1 VTSRIGVVMAE
12 GLGAPAALPDAV
24 SLIVPDAADWALIH
38 MLADHGGVSRAVA
51 HRDPA
56 IQADIE
62 RIHARIAF
70 NQDMPYG
77 PAQVMRTGES
87 SFHPRV
93 RPEVVSTISRTYPE
107 YAEILQR
114 IGLGSQITVPLR
126 ARKTTVGALTLG
138 RAARRPYTEAHL
150 SWAEDLGHRIGLAV
164 ENARLYNEARQ
175 LFEQTLS
182 ANYVSTPGG
191 QILACNQSFAELL
204 GFDSA
209 EHLVKHPAPAFYPN
223 PDERERAVAT
233 LRTDRRLVGYEST
246 VRRVD
251 GTLLSISENAVG
263 TFDDHGELVR
273 ITGFVLDRSNVK
285 NLEEQLRQSQ
295 RLEAVGRLAGGIA
308 HDFNNLLTVII
319 GCADLLRETRSPAVV
334 EGHDALDELS
344 KAAKRAAALTQQLL
358 AFGRR
363 QVLQPRVLDLNE
375 ALRNIHTMLR
385 RLVREN
391 IVIILN
397 LDPGIDRVRVDP
409 TARSGDHEPGDEQ
422 RRRDAEGR
430 HDRGVDG
437 EPGAHRRAHQSPSVC
452 PPRTIRV
459 ARGRGYGHGNGR
471 GDGGAGVRAVLHDEA
486 AGQGHGTRPLD
497 RLWDREAERR
507 LRVGEQRTGSRHAR
521 QCLSAD
527 SSRESVVDS
536 RRSTSSV
543 PNSCVIDASAP
554 ANSVRSRA
562 KQKRMYPSPAA
573 PKSTPG
579 TQPIRPCLIRCST
592 ILQDSDS
599 WPVREAGL
607 IFRNA

>member
-1 VTSRIGVVMAE
+1 VLIATLFALGGLAGASLLALLQVRARVKETTALATVTSRIGVVMAE
-12 GLGAPAALPDAV
+12 GLGAPATLPDAV
-24 SLIVPDAADWALIH
+24 SMIVPDAADWALIH
-38 MLADHGGVSRAVA
+38 TLADHGGVSRAVV

-70 NQDMPYG
+70 KQDMPYG

-87 SFHPRV
+87 SFIPRV
-93 RPEVVSTISRTYPE
+93 RPEVISTVSRTYPE

-126 ARKTTVGALTLG
+126 ARKTTLGALTLG
-138 RAARRPYTEAHL
+138 RASRRPYTEAHL

-204 GFDSA
+204 GFDSPD
-209 EHLVKHPAPAFYPN
+209 HLVKHPAPAFYPN

-295 RLEAVGRLAGGIA
+295 RLEAVGQLAGGIA

-319 GCADLLRETRSPAVV
+319 GCADLLRDTRSPAVV

-409 TARSGDHEPGDEQ
+409 GQLDQVIVNLAMNSGDAMPKGGTIAVSTANKVLTDAHTKVHPYVRPGRFVALEVVDTGSGMDAATVARAFEPFFTTKPTGKGTGLGLSTVYGIVKQSGGYVWLNSEPG
-422 RRRDAEGR
+422 R
-430 HDRGVDG
+430 
-437 EPGAHRRAHQSPSVC
+437 
-452 PPRTIRV
+452 
-459 ARGRGYGHGNGR
+459 
-471 GDGGAGVRAVLHDEA
+471 
-486 AGQGHGTRPLD
+486 GTRVSVYLP
-497 RLWDREAERR
+497 
-507 LRVGEQRTGSRHAR
+507 T
-521 QCLSAD
+521 
-527 SSRESVVDS
+527 VVDES
-536 RRSTSSV
+536 
-543 PNSCVIDASAP
+543 
-554 ANSVRSRA
+554 
-562 KQKRMYPSPAA
+562 Q
-573 PKSTPG
+573 
-579 TQPIRPCLIRCST
+579 
-592 ILQDSDS
+592 
-599 WPVREAGL
+599 
-607 IFRNA
+607 

>member
-1 VTSRIGVVMAE
+1 VLIATVFALGGLAGASLLALLQVRARVKETTALATVTSRIGVVMAE
-12 GLGAPAALPDAV
+12 GLGAPATLPDAV
-24 SLIVPDAADWALIH
+24 RLIVPDAADWALIH

-70 NQDMPYG
+70 KQDMPYG

-87 SFHPRV
+87 SFTARV
-93 RPEVVSTISRTYPE
+93 RPEVISTVSRTYPE

-126 ARKTTVGALTLG
+126 ARKTTLGALSLG
-138 RAARRPYTEAHL
+138 RAARRPYTKAHL

-204 GFDSA
+204 GFDSPD
-209 EHLVKHPAPAFYPN
+209 HLVKHPAPAFYPN
-223 PDERERAVAT
+223 PDERERAVAM

-285 NLEEQLRQSQ
+285 SLEEQLRQSQ
-295 RLEAVGRLAGGIA
+295 RLEAVGQLAGGIA

-319 GCADLLRETRSPAVV
+319 GCADLLRDTRSTGVV
-334 EGHDALDELS
+334 DGHDALDELS
-344 KAAKRAAALTQQLL
+344 KAAKRAATLTQQLL

-409 TARSGDHEPGDEQ
+409 GQLDQVIMNLVMNSGDAMPKGGTIAVSTANKVLTDAHTKVHPYVRPGRFVSLEVVDTGTGMDPATVARAFEPFFTTKPQGKGTGLGLSTVYGIVKQSGGYVWVNSEPG
-422 RRRDAEGR
+422 
-430 HDRGVDG
+430 RGTRV
-437 EPGAHRRAHQSPSVC
+437 SVC
-452 PPRTIRV
+452 LPT
-459 ARGRGYGHGNGR
+459 
-471 GDGGAGVRAVLHDEA
+471 
-486 AGQGHGTRPLD
+486 
-497 RLWDREAERR
+497 
-507 LRVGEQRTGSRHAR
+507 
-521 QCLSAD
+521 
-527 SSRESVVDS
+527 VVE
-536 RRSTSSV
+536 
-543 PNSCVIDASAP
+543 N
-554 ANSVRSRA
+554 
-562 KQKRMYPSPAA
+562 Q
-573 PKSTPG
+573 
-579 TQPIRPCLIRCST
+579 
-592 ILQDSDS
+592 
-599 WPVREAGL
+599 
-607 IFRNA
+607 

>member
-1 VTSRIGVVMAE
+1 VLIATLLALGGLAGASLLALLQVRARVKETTALATVTSRIGVVMAE
-12 GLGAPAALPDAV
+12 GLSAPATLPDAV
-24 SLIVPDAADWALIH
+24 RLIVPDAADWALIH
-38 MLADHGGVSRAVA
+38 MLADHGGVSRAVV

-56 IQADIE
+56 IQTDIE

-70 NQDMPYG
+70 KQDMPYG

-87 SFHPRV
+87 SFVPRV
-93 RPEVVSTISRTYPE
+93 RPEVISTVSRTYPE

-138 RAARRPYTEAHL
+138 RAATRPYTEAHL

-204 GFDSA
+204 GFDSPD
-209 EHLVKHPAPAFYPN
+209 HLVKHPAPAFYPN
-223 PDERERAVAT
+223 PDERERAVAM
-233 LRTDRRLVGYEST
+233 LRADRRLVGYEST

-285 NLEEQLRQSQ
+285 SLEEQLRQSQ
-295 RLEAVGRLAGGIA
+295 RLEAVGQLAGGIA

-319 GCADLLRETRSPAVV
+319 GCAELLRDTRSPEVV
-334 EGHDALDELS
+334 DGHDALDELS
-344 KAAKRAAALTQQLL
+344 KAAKRAATLTQQLL

-409 TARSGDHEPGDEQ
+409 GQLDQVIMNLVMNSGDAMPKGGTIAVSTANQVLTDAHTKLHPYVRPGRFVSLDVVDTGTGMDAATVARVFEPFFTTKPQGKGTGLGLSTVYGIVKQSGGYVWVNSEL
-422 RRRDAEGR
+422 GR
-430 HDRGVDG
+430 GTRV
-437 EPGAHRRAHQSPSVC
+437 SVC
-452 PPRTIRV
+452 LPTV
-459 ARGRGYGHGNGR
+459 
-471 GDGGAGVRAVLHDEA
+471 DE
-486 AGQGHGTRPLD
+486 
-497 RLWDREAERR
+497 
-507 LRVGEQRTGSRHAR
+507 
-521 QCLSAD
+521 
-527 SSRESVVDS
+527 SRE
-536 RRSTSSV
+536 
-543 PNSCVIDASAP
+543 
-554 ANSVRSRA
+554 
-562 KQKRMYPSPAA
+562 
-573 PKSTPG
+573 
-579 TQPIRPCLIRCST
+579 
-592 ILQDSDS
+592 
-599 WPVREAGL
+599 
-607 IFRNA
+607 

>member
-1 VTSRIGVVMAE
+1 VLIATLLALGGLAGASLLALLQVRARVKETTALATVTSRIGVVMAE
-12 GLGAPAALPDAV
+12 GLGAPATLPDAV

-62 RIHARIAF
+62 RIHARIPF
-70 NQDMPYG
+70 HQDMPYG

-87 SFHPRV
+87 SFNPRV
-93 RPEVVSTISRTYPE
+93 RPEVVSTVSRTYPE

-126 ARKTTVGALTLG
+126 ARKTTLGALTLG
-138 RAARRPYTEAHL
+138 RTAKRPYTEAHL

-204 GFDSA
+204 GFDSP

-246 VRRVD
+246 VRRLD

-295 RLEAVGRLAGGIA
+295 RLEAVGQLAGGIA

-319 GCADLLRETRSPAVV
+319 GCTDLLRDTRTAAVV
-334 EGHDALDELS
+334 DGHDALDELS

-375 ALRNIHTMLR
+375 ALRNIHTLLR

-409 TARSGDHEPGDEQ
+409 GQLDQVIVNLVMNSGDAMPKGGTIAVSTENKLLTDAHSKVHPYVRPGRFVSLEVVDTGTGMDAATVARVFEPFFTTKPQGKGTGLGLSTVYGIVKQSGGYVWVNSEPG
-422 RRRDAEGR
+422 
-430 HDRGVDG
+430 RGTRV
-437 EPGAHRRAHQSPSVC
+437 SVC
-452 PPRTIRV
+452 LPTV
-459 ARGRGYGHGNGR
+459 
-471 GDGGAGVRAVLHDEA
+471 V
-486 AGQGHGTRPLD
+486 
-497 RLWDREAERR
+497 
-507 LRVGEQRTGSRHAR
+507 
-521 QCLSAD
+521 
-527 SSRESVVDS
+527 ES
-536 RRSTSSV
+536 
-543 PNSCVIDASAP
+543 
-554 ANSVRSRA
+554 
-562 KQKRMYPSPAA
+562 Q
-573 PKSTPG
+573 
-579 TQPIRPCLIRCST
+579 
-592 ILQDSDS
+592 
-599 WPVREAGL
+599 
-607 IFRNA
+607 

>member
-1 VTSRIGVVMAE
+1 MLIATLIALGGLAGASLLALFQVRAHVKETTALATVTSRIGVVMAE
-12 GLGAPAALPDAV
+12 GLGAPTTLPDAV
-24 SLIVPDAADWALIH
+24 SLIVPGAADWALIH

-62 RIHARIAF
+62 RIHARIPF
-70 NQDMPYG
+70 HQDMPYG

-87 SFHPRV
+87 SFNPRV
-93 RPEVVSTISRTYPE
+93 RPEVVSTVSRTYPE

-126 ARKTTVGALTLG
+126 ARTTTVGALTLG
-138 RAARRPYTEAHL
+138 RAARRSYTKAHL

-204 GFDSA
+204 GFDSPD
-209 EHLVKHPAPAFYPN
+209 HLVKHPAPAFYPN

-246 VRRVD
+246 VQRVD

-295 RLEAVGRLAGGIA
+295 RLEAVGQLAGGIA

-319 GCADLLRETRSPAVV
+319 GCADLLRDTRSPAVV
-334 EGHDALDELS
+334 DGHDALDELS
-344 KAAKRAAALTQQLL
+344 KAVKRAASLTQQLL

-363 QVLQPRVLDLNE
+363 QVLQPRVLDLND
-375 ALRNIHTMLR
+375 ALRNVHTMLR

-391 IVIILN
+391 VVIILN

-409 TARSGDHEPGDEQ
+409 GQLDQVIVNLVMNSGDAMPKGGTIAVSTSNKVLTDAHVMVHPYVRPGRFVSLEVVDTGTGMDAATVARAFEPFFTTKPTGKGTGLGLSTVYGIVKQSGGYVWLNSEQ
-422 RRRDAEGR
+422 GR
-430 HDRGVDG
+430 GTRV
-437 EPGAHRRAHQSPSVC
+437 SVC
-452 PPRTIRV
+452 LPTV
-459 ARGRGYGHGNGR
+459 
-471 GDGGAGVRAVLHDEA
+471 DE
-486 AGQGHGTRPLD
+486 
-497 RLWDREAERR
+497 
-507 LRVGEQRTGSRHAR
+507 SR
-521 QCLSAD
+521 
-527 SSRESVVDS
+527 
-536 RRSTSSV
+536 
-543 PNSCVIDASAP
+543 
-554 ANSVRSRA
+554 
-562 KQKRMYPSPAA
+562 
-573 PKSTPG
+573 
-579 TQPIRPCLIRCST
+579 
-592 ILQDSDS
+592 
-599 WPVREAGL
+599 
-607 IFRNA
+607 

>member
-1 VTSRIGVVMAE
+1 MLIATLLVLGGLAGASLLALLQVRARVKETTALATVTSRIGVVMAE
-12 GLGAPAALPDAV
+12 GLGAPATLPDAV
-24 SLIVPDAADWALIH
+24 RLIVPDAADWALIH
-38 MLADHGGVSRAVA
+38 MLADHGGVSRAVV

-56 IQADIE
+56 IQTDIE

-70 NQDMPYG
+70 KQDMPYG

-87 SFHPRV
+87 SFVPRV
-93 RPEVVSTISRTYPE
+93 RPEVISTVSRTYPE

-138 RAARRPYTEAHL
+138 RAATRPYTEAHL

-204 GFDSA
+204 GFDSPD
-209 EHLVKHPAPAFYPN
+209 HLVKHPAPAFYPN
-223 PDERERAVAT
+223 PDERERAVAM
-233 LRTDRRLVGYEST
+233 LRADRRLVGYEST

-285 NLEEQLRQSQ
+285 SLEEQLRQSQ
-295 RLEAVGRLAGGIA
+295 RLEAVGQLAGGIA

-319 GCADLLRETRSPAVV
+319 GCAELLRDTRSPEVV
-334 EGHDALDELS
+334 DGHDALDELS
-344 KAAKRAAALTQQLL
+344 KAAKRAATLTQQLL

-409 TARSGDHEPGDEQ
+409 GQLDQVIMNLVMNSGDAMPKGGTIAVSTANQVLTDAHTKLHPYVRPGRFVSLDVVDTGTGMDAATVARVFEPFFTTKPQGKGTGLGLSTVYGIVKQSGGYVWVNSEL
-422 RRRDAEGR
+422 GR
-430 HDRGVDG
+430 GTRV
-437 EPGAHRRAHQSPSVC
+437 SVC
-452 PPRTIRV
+452 LPTV
-459 ARGRGYGHGNGR
+459 
-471 GDGGAGVRAVLHDEA
+471 DE
-486 AGQGHGTRPLD
+486 
-497 RLWDREAERR
+497 
-507 LRVGEQRTGSRHAR
+507 
-521 QCLSAD
+521 
-527 SSRESVVDS
+527 SRE
-536 RRSTSSV
+536 
-543 PNSCVIDASAP
+543 
-554 ANSVRSRA
+554 
-562 KQKRMYPSPAA
+562 
-573 PKSTPG
+573 
-579 TQPIRPCLIRCST
+579 
-592 ILQDSDS
+592 
-599 WPVREAGL
+599 
-607 IFRNA
+607 

>member
-1 VTSRIGVVMAE
+1 VFIATLFALGGLAGASLLALLQVRARVKEATALAAVTSRIGVVMAE
-12 GLGAPAALPDAV
+12 GLSAPATLPDAV
-24 SLIVPDAADWALIH
+24 RLIVPDAADWALIH
-38 MLADHGGVSRAVA
+38 MLADHGGVSRAVV

-70 NQDMPYG
+70 KQDMPYG

-87 SFHPRV
+87 SFVPRL
-93 RPEVVSTISRTYPE
+93 RPEVVSTVSRTYPE

-204 GFDSA
+204 GFDSPD
-209 EHLVKHPAPAFYPN
+209 HLVKHPAPAFYPN

-233 LRTDRRLVGYEST
+233 LRSDRRLVGYEST

-295 RLEAVGRLAGGIA
+295 RLEAVGQLAGGIA

-319 GCADLLRETRSPAVV
+319 GCADVLRDTRSPAVV

-409 TARSGDHEPGDEQ
+409 GQLDQVIVNLVMNSGDAMPKGGTIAVSTANKVLTDAHTKVHPYVRPGRFVSLEVVDTGTGMDAATVGRAFEPFFTTKPQGKGTGLGLSTVYGIVKQSGGYVWVNSEPG
-422 RRRDAEGR
+422 
-430 HDRGVDG
+430 RGTRV
-437 EPGAHRRAHQSPSVC
+437 SVC
-452 PPRTIRV
+452 LPTV
-459 ARGRGYGHGNGR
+459 
-471 GDGGAGVRAVLHDEA
+471 V
-486 AGQGHGTRPLD
+486 
-497 RLWDREAERR
+497 
-507 LRVGEQRTGSRHAR
+507 
-521 QCLSAD
+521 
-527 SSRESVVDS
+527 ES
-536 RRSTSSV
+536 
-543 PNSCVIDASAP
+543 P
-554 ANSVRSRA
+554 
-562 KQKRMYPSPAA
+562 
-573 PKSTPG
+573 
-579 TQPIRPCLIRCST
+579 
-592 ILQDSDS
+592 
-599 WPVREAGL
+599 
-607 IFRNA
+607 

>member
-1 VTSRIGVVMAE
+1 M
-12 GLGAPAALPDAV
+12 
-24 SLIVPDAADWALIH
+24 
-38 MLADHGGVSRAVA
+38 A

-70 NQDMPYG
+70 KQDMPYG

-87 SFHPRV
+87 SFVPRV
-93 RPEVVSTISRTYPE
+93 PPEVISTVSRTYPE

-126 ARKTTVGALTLG
+126 ARTKTVGALTLG

-191 QILACNQSFAELL
+191 QILACNQSFSELL
-204 GFDSA
+204 GFDSPD
-209 EHLVKHPAPAFYPN
+209 HLVKHPAPAFYPN
-223 PDERERAVAT
+223 PDERERAVAM

-319 GCADLLRETRSPAVV
+319 GCADLLRDPQTPAIV

-375 ALRNIHTMLR
+375 ALRNVHTMLR

-409 TARSGDHEPGDEQ
+409 GQLDQVIVNLVMNSGDAMPKGGTIALSTSNKLLTDAHTRVHPYVRPGRFVSLEVVDTGTGMDAATVARVFEPFFTTKPTGKGTGLGLSTVYGIVKQSGGYVWVNSEPG
-422 RRRDAEGR
+422 R
-430 HDRGVDG
+430 
-437 EPGAHRRAHQSPSVC
+437 
-452 PPRTIRV
+452 
-459 ARGRGYGHGNGR
+459 
-471 GDGGAGVRAVLHDEA
+471 
-486 AGQGHGTRPLD
+486 GTR
-497 RLWDREAERR
+497 
-507 LRVGEQRTGSRHAR
+507 VNV
-521 QCLSAD
+521 CLPT
-527 SSRESVVDS
+527 VVD
-536 RRSTSSV
+536 
-543 PNSCVIDASAP
+543 N
-554 ANSVRSRA
+554 
-562 KQKRMYPSPAA
+562 Q
-573 PKSTPG
+573 
-579 TQPIRPCLIRCST
+579 
-592 ILQDSDS
+592 
-599 WPVREAGL
+599 
-607 IFRNA
+607 

>member
-1 VTSRIGVVMAE
+1 VLTATVFALGGLAGASLLALLQLRARVKETTALATVTSRIGVVMAE
-12 GLGAPAALPDAV
+12 GLGAPTTLPDAV

-38 MLADHGGVSRAVA
+38 MLADHGGVSRAVV

-62 RIHARIAF
+62 RIHATIPF

-87 SFHPRV
+87 SFRPRV
-93 RPEVVSTISRTYPE
+93 RPEVVSTVSRTYPE

-126 ARKTTVGALTLG
+126 ARKTTLGALTLG
-138 RAARRPYTEAHL
+138 RTARRPYTEAHL

-204 GFDSA
+204 GFDSP

-273 ITGFVLDRSNVK
+273 ITGFVQDRSNVK

-295 RLEAVGRLAGGIA
+295 RLEAVGQLAGGIA

-344 KAAKRAAALTQQLL
+344 KAAKRAASLTQQLL

-375 ALRNIHTMLR
+375 ALRNIHTLLR

-409 TARSGDHEPGDEQ
+409 GQLDQVIMNLVMNSGDAMPKGGTIAVSTANKVLTDAHTKVHPYVRPGRFVSLEVVDTGTGMDAATVARAFEPFFTTKPQGKGTGLGLSTVYGIVKQSGGYVWVNSEPG
-422 RRRDAEGR
+422 
-430 HDRGVDG
+430 RGTRV
-437 EPGAHRRAHQSPSVC
+437 SVC
-452 PPRTIRV
+452 LP
-459 ARGRGYGHGNGR
+459 
-471 GDGGAGVRAVLHDEA
+471 AV
-486 AGQGHGTRPLD
+486 
-497 RLWDREAERR
+497 
-507 LRVGEQRTGSRHAR
+507 V
-521 QCLSAD
+521 
-527 SSRESVVDS
+527 ES
-536 RRSTSSV
+536 
-543 PNSCVIDASAP
+543 
-554 ANSVRSRA
+554 
-562 KQKRMYPSPAA
+562 Q
-573 PKSTPG
+573 
-579 TQPIRPCLIRCST
+579 
-592 ILQDSDS
+592 
-599 WPVREAGL
+599 
-607 IFRNA
+607 

>member
-1 VTSRIGVVMAE
+1 MLIATLIVLGGLAGASLLALLQVRARVKETTALAAVTSRIGVVMAE
-12 GLGAPAALPDAV
+12 GLGAPTTLPDAV
-24 SLIVPDAADWALIH
+24 GLIVPDAADWALIH
-38 MLADHGGVSRAVA
+38 MLADYGGVSRAVV

-70 NQDMPYG
+70 KQDMPYG

-87 SFHPRV
+87 SFTPRV
-93 RPEVVSTISRTYPE
+93 QPEVISTVSRTYPE

-126 ARKTTVGALTLG
+126 ARTKTVGALTLG
-138 RAARRPYTEAHL
+138 RAARRPYTKAHL

-204 GFDSA
+204 GFDSP

-251 GTLLSISENAVG
+251 GALLSISENAVG
-263 TFDDHGELVR
+263 TFDDRGELVR

-295 RLEAVGRLAGGIA
+295 RLEAVGQLAGGIA

-319 GCADLLRETRSPAVV
+319 GCADLLRDTQTTAIV
-334 EGHDALDELS
+334 EGHDALDDLS

-375 ALRNIHTMLR
+375 ALRNVHTMLR

-409 TARSGDHEPGDEQ
+409 GQLDQVIVNLVMNSGDAMPKGGTIAVSTSNKVLTDAHTRVHPYVRPGRFVSLEVVDTGTGMDAATVARAFEPFFTTKPTGKGTGLGLSTVYGIVKQSGGYVWVNSEPG
-422 RRRDAEGR
+422 
-430 HDRGVDG
+430 RGTRV
-437 EPGAHRRAHQSPSVC
+437 SVC
-452 PPRTIRV
+452 LPTV
-459 ARGRGYGHGNGR
+459 
-471 GDGGAGVRAVLHDEA
+471 DK
-486 AGQGHGTRPLD
+486 
-497 RLWDREAERR
+497 
-507 LRVGEQRTGSRHAR
+507 
-521 QCLSAD
+521 
-527 SSRESVVDS
+527 SRESGVGS
-536 RRSTSSV
+536 
-543 PNSCVIDASAP
+543 
-554 ANSVRSRA
+554 
-562 KQKRMYPSPAA
+562 Q
-573 PKSTPG
+573 
-579 TQPIRPCLIRCST
+579 
-592 ILQDSDS
+592 
-599 WPVREAGL
+599 
-607 IFRNA
+607 

>member
-1 VTSRIGVVMAE
+1 VLIATLIVLGGLAGASLLALLQVRARVKETTALAAVTSRIGVVMAE
-12 GLGAPAALPDAV
+12 GLGAPATLPDAV

-93 RPEVVSTISRTYPE
+93 RPEVVSTVSRTYPE

-138 RAARRPYTEAHL
+138 RTARRPYTKAHL

-251 GTLLSISENAVG
+251 GALLSISENAVG

-319 GCADLLRETRSPAVV
+319 GCADLLRDPQTPAIV

-375 ALRNIHTMLR
+375 ALRNVHTMLR

-409 TARSGDHEPGDEQ
+409 GQLDQVIVNLVMNSGDAMPKGGTIAVSTSNKVLTDAHTRVHPYVRPGRFVSLEVVDTGTGMDAATVARVFEPFFTTKPTGKGTGLGLSTVYGIVKQSGGYVWVNSEPG
-422 RRRDAEGR
+422 R
-430 HDRGVDG
+430 
-437 EPGAHRRAHQSPSVC
+437 
-452 PPRTIRV
+452 
-459 ARGRGYGHGNGR
+459 
-471 GDGGAGVRAVLHDEA
+471 
-486 AGQGHGTRPLD
+486 GTR
-497 RLWDREAERR
+497 
-507 LRVGEQRTGSRHAR
+507 VNV
-521 QCLSAD
+521 CLPT
-527 SSRESVVDS
+527 VVE
-536 RRSTSSV
+536 
-543 PNSCVIDASAP
+543 N
-554 ANSVRSRA
+554 
-562 KQKRMYPSPAA
+562 Q
-573 PKSTPG
+573 
-579 TQPIRPCLIRCST
+579 
-592 ILQDSDS
+592 
-599 WPVREAGL
+599 
-607 IFRNA
+607 